1 MLAYHLYV
9 DVHRL
14 HEAYFLDAQ
23 GQPQSLSNWQC
34 LQYLFVHHNIVLAIG
49 IFCVVIAFALLGF
62 WGYHVYLVRRC
73 RPRTRAAARLGS
85 ARTNTE
91 KSRAACGRGAQ
102 NGRRHVA
109 REPQPTVET
118 WHRGGRAAQ
127 RRDGA
132 ASRRRS
138 RRAVGARRRTA
149 AIAERRACAPAA
161 RDEARRKGEADPKK
175 KAKALMPPNIYSR
188 GFWRNVY
195 EVLYPLSSRPVQGF
209 KQARQVGGAML
220 GFAPR
225 LDGKPRAD
233 EADTEGDESSDEAQP
248 VDASAHPHA
257 D

>member
-1 MLAYHLYV
+1 V
-9 DVHRL
+9 
-14 HEAYFLDAQ
+14 
-23 GQPQSLSNWQC
+23 
-34 LQYLFVHHNIVLAIG
+34 
-49 IFCVVIAFALLGF
+49 
-62 WGYHVYLVRRC
+62 
-73 RPRTRAAARLGS
+73 RPRRARQIWCGKT
-85 ARTNTE
+85 TN
-91 KSRAACGRGAQ
+91 
-102 NGRRHVA
+102 
-109 REPQPTVET
+109 ET
-118 WHRGGRAAQ
+118 FKWDDLYYDLQ
-127 RRDGA
+127 
-132 ASRRRS
+132 
-138 RRAVGARRRTA
+138 
-149 AIAERRACAPAA
+149 
-161 RDEARRKGEADPKK
+161 DEARRKGEADPKK